1 MCSLMSSPE
10 TNYHFVSLFVN
21 CHACT
26 VENCLKIGT
35 CKPSQRRRNRQR
47 SRSRAWLPPR
57 SACAKKPARSWLSEH
72 LRSDHVRGDHG
83 SAVPVRSVGTRST
96 FCRSGR
102 RRFEKKKKASMSAWP
117 WGRGLAV
124 LRTKKEK
131 NVISWQT
138 CNLDDAERITVRCLR
153 KTFKE
158 EANKMSLAIPNAL
171 CNGLYQEGSPP
182 FVPFCRRNRYVL
194 SETTP
199 ILYVLSVKNVR
210 VLLLRMSVIG
220 EKYAITECT
229 C

>member
-1 MCSLMSSPE
+1 MCAGDEMCSLMSSPE

-96 FCRSGR
+96 FCRYGR
-102 RRFEKKKKASMSAWP
+102 RRFEKKESVNV
-117 WGRGLAV
+117 GLAMGPGS
-124 LRTKKEK
+124 RSSSYEEREK
-131 NVISWQT
+131 CHLMANA

-199 ILYVLSVKNVR
+199 SLYVLSVTNVH
-210 VLLLRMSVIG
+210 V
-220 EKYAITECT
+220 
-229 C
+229 